1 MLVLT
6 EAAAEVVKAISSTPQ
21 APEGSGLRIASPA
34 GSDPG
39 ALQVTAAP
47 GPDENDQVLE
57 AAGAHVY
64 LEPQAAAYLEDKVL
78 DAEVDSEGKAH
89 FSLGMQG
96 TDQVLI
102 PPGAAVVAAAPGP
115 VHQRAGDRPRPP
127 R

>member
-47 GPDENDQVLE
+47 GPSENDQVVE

-96 TDQVLI
+96 TDQL
-102 PPGAAVVAAAPGP
+102 
-115 VHQRAGDRPRPP
+115 
-127 R
+127 

>member
-21 APEGSGLRIASPA
+21 APEGSGLRIASSA
-34 GSDPG
+34 EAADPG

-47 GPDENDQVLE
+47 GPNENDQVIE

-64 LEPQAAAYLEDKVL
+64 LEPQAAVYLDDKVL

-96 TDQVLI
+96 TDQ
-102 PPGAAVVAAAPGP
+102 A
-115 VHQRAGDRPRPP
+115 
-127 R
+127 